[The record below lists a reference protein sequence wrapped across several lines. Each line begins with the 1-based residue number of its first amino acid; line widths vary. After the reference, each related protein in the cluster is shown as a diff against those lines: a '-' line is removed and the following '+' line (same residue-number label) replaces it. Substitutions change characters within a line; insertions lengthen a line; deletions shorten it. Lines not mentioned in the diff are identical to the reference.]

1 MGNNIKTAQTGLL
14 GLSAAAKG
22 VGLAVAAMSAGF
34 ATGFKALDSV
44 DEMQAFARTAGVTA
58 QSFQE
63 LNYITQQYRITQ
75 DDLADGL
82 KELALRADEMVETG
96 AGPAFEAFT
105 RLGYSA
111 TDLRAGLKDTDRL
124 FMDVIARLEG
134 LDNAAQIRIADE
146 VFGGTAGERFVR
158 LLDEGAE
165 GIKKA
170 REEFK
175 KSGALLS
182 NDDVAEAAKYR
193 REVAALSAE
202 IKGNLN
208 KAFIGIGPAIV
219 GATKLLLSFIDKVRD
234 LAKWASGDRMANY
247 SEHATKAL
255 ESRLI
260 ELNRERA
267 TVENQKRVRGP
278 T

>member
-1 MGNNIKTAQTGLL
+1 M
-14 GLSAAAKG
+14 
-22 VGLAVAAMSAGF
+22 
-34 ATGFKALDSV
+34 
-44 DEMQAFARTAGVTA
+44 
-58 QSFQE
+58 
-63 LNYITQQYRITQ
+63 NYITQQYRINQ

-96 AGPAFEAFT
+96 AGPAFEAFN

-111 TDLRAGLKDTDRL
+111 ADLRVGLKDTDRL
-124 FMDVIARLEG
+124 FMDVIKRLEG

-182 NDDVAEAAKYR
+182 NEAVAEAAKYR
-193 REVAALSAE
+193 REITAISAE
-202 IKGNLN
+202 IKGNLT
-208 KAFIGIGPAIV
+208 KAFISIAPAIV

-234 LAKWASGDRMANY
+234 LAKWAKGGNTADY
-247 SEHATKAL
+247 SAYSTGELETKRAELEKKITTVKTERSRNKHNKIKEIQREINAINDLIAARKAL
-255 ESRLI
+255 VSTPTSTSQTQRLPLI
-260 ELNRERA
+260 TA
-267 TVENQKRVRGP
+267 HAKP
-278 T
+278 